1 MTLRSP
7 SEKLESNAIK
17 KFKTG
22 KLLPNW
28 PHLAANPL
36 ACSGRKWGGLIWP
49 QLLWLV
55 LAATQ
60 MALCGRKFT
69 AGLANTRNSAQI
81 VQLFVYNSQIA
92 ELQSWCI
99 LKMLTTFS

>member
-49 QLLWLV
+49 QLKWLYV
-55 LAATQ
+55 AANSHE
-60 MALCGRKFT
+60 K
-69 AGLANTRNSAQI
+69 AGAWFHEYFGQ
-81 VQLFVYNSQIA
+81 
-92 ELQSWCI
+92 
-99 LKMLTTFS
+99 

>member
-49 QLLWLV
+49 QLPWLV

-69 AGLANTRNSAQI
+69 A
-81 VQLFVYNSQIA
+81 
-92 ELQSWCI
+92 
-99 LKMLTTFS
+99 LTSNRGFGCNAAV

>member
-49 QLLWLV
+49 QLPWLV

-69 AGLANTRNSAQI
+69 NGGNGALMPIYINFLYLNLYI
-81 VQLFVYNSQIA
+81 
-92 ELQSWCI
+92 
-99 LKMLTTFS
+99 

>member
-1 MTLRSP
+1 MTLRPP

-36 ACSGRKWGGLIWP
+36 ACSGRKWSGLIWP
-49 QLLWLV
+49 QLPWLV

-60 MALCGRKFT
+60 MALCGREFT
-69 AGLANTRNSAQI
+69 AANATFYYLFIELDSSVPYARNR
-81 VQLFVYNSQIA
+81 
-92 ELQSWCI
+92 
-99 LKMLTTFS
+99 

>member
-1 MTLRSP
+1 MTLRPP

-36 ACSGRKWGGLIWP
+36 ACSGRKWSGLIWP
-49 QLLWLV
+49 QLPWLV

-60 MALCGRKFT
+60 MALCGREFT
-69 AGLANTRNSAQI
+69 NSKSDLGFPVFDCAEVHAAAIAQCAMR
-81 VQLFVYNSQIA
+81 S
-92 ELQSWCI
+92 
-99 LKMLTTFS
+99 FSEPPSI

>member
-36 ACSGRKWGGLIWP
+36 ACSGRKCCGSFWP
-49 QLLWLV
+49 QLKWPYV
-55 LAATQ
+55 AA
-60 MALCGRKFT
+60 
-69 AGLANTRNSAQI
+69 NSHQVTESAKPT
-81 VQLFVYNSQIA
+81 NSQDPNN
-92 ELQSWCI
+92 E
-99 LKMLTTFS
+99 T

>member
-36 ACSGRKWGGLIWP
+36 ACSGRKWSGLIWP
-49 QLLWLV
+49 QLPWLV

-69 AGLANTRNSAQI
+69 LVYLPQLISDLPERLLGFDFEILAHH
-81 VQLFVYNSQIA
+81 
-92 ELQSWCI
+92 
-99 LKMLTTFS
+99 

>member
-1 MTLRSP
+1 MTLRPP

-36 ACSGRKWGGLIWP
+36 ACSGRKWSGLIWP
-49 QLLWLV
+49 QLPWLV

-60 MALCGRKFT
+60 MALCGREFT
-69 AGLANTRNSAQI
+69 VEIESGRTHPRPLCLDSFYRPI
-81 VQLFVYNSQIA
+81 CLDYFFVHG
-92 ELQSWCI
+92 
-99 LKMLTTFS
+99 